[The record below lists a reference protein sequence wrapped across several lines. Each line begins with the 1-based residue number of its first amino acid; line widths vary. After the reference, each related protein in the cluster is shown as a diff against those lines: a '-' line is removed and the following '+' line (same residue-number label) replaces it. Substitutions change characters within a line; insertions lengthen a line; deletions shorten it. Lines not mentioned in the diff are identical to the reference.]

1 MKEKIVLRQMRIHDL
16 DGALSLWSNTPG
28 VVVREYDDSPE
39 GITRFLKRNPD
50 TSLVLDL
57 NGEIVGTLLCG
68 NDGRRGFL
76 YHFVVR
82 EDLRGCGWG
91 QRLLQTTYSRLRESG
106 IAKGGVVV
114 LTDNMSGV
122 QFWEHNGWL
131 NRDDLYY
138 FDFLLS
144 SEIE

>member
-16 DGALSLWSNTPG
+16 DGALSLWNKTSG

-39 GITRFLKRNPD
+39 GITRFLSHNPD

-57 NGEIVGTLLCG
+57 DGEIVGTLLCG

-82 EDLRGCGWG
+82 EDLRGCGLG
-91 QRLLQTTYSRLRESG
+91 KRLLQTAYSRLREYG

-114 LTDNMSGV
+114 LTDNTSGV
-122 QFWEHNGWL
+122 QFWEYNGWL
-131 NRDDLYY
+131 RRDDLHY
-138 FDFLLS
+138 FDFFLS
-144 SEIE
+144 SGIE